1 MFNQQYIMDQFRI
14 QHQNEQMIRSFEC
27 AKKLEDFMDSMD
39 KVEPE
44 YQRLAFEQCCEV
56 FAKYMRKHN
65 MI

>member
-1 MFNQQYIMDQFRI
+1 MFNQQYIMDQLRM

-44 YQRLAFEQCCEV
+44 YQWFAFEQCCEV

>member
-1 MFNQQYIMDQFRI
+1 
-14 QHQNEQMIRSFEC
+14 MIRSFEC

-44 YQRLAFEQCCEV
+44 YQRFAFEQCCEV
-56 FAKYMRKHN
+56 FAKYMRKHG